1 MRSNILLPIEIENR
15 ELDYKLLLAVF
26 FSEKNT
32 VYLGQHDYLYS
43 VSKFMTGGI
52 YLGKNQFSIYPDGSW
67 RVRHDKLKKNGFS
80 VIHLDEEGIFWGDE
94 ENHRQRL
101 NRRMDVD
108 QITNNDYI
116 CTWGSF
122 QKEHYQHETKALSD
136 NIVVTGNPRFS
147 LLTDKYKGIYQ
158 ESVDEL
164 KAKYKNFILIPT
176 AFGLFNNFLGHNDSF
191 SKRRLFSNKYNV
203 EDYLRQIDEW
213 NYSGKTLCEFI
224 KMITH
229 LSHEYQDLNIVV
241 RPHPSENI
249 DIYNSAFSN
258 FDNVFVEYSG
268 EIQPWILASNVLIHD
283 GCTTALE
290 AYIAN
295 TPVINFQPF
304 NDVKTNTFLTSSVS
318 IKTDTIEG
326 VSALIKEIISSK
338 SKRVV
343 VKNDAKSLFVNL
355 NDNFDSFDL
364 VRSVVQENITLRSLK
379 SADGINQI
387 LFYLFRVKYLLVS
400 IAKNMVRF
408 MFKQKN
414 AQYKAFA
421 KSFPGFDE
429 KIISR
434 KIRDIEKILNK
445 KISYKI
451 VNKNLII
458 IKSS

>member
-1 MRSNILLPIEIENR
+1 MHNNILLPIEIETR
-15 ELDYKLLLAVF
+15 ELDYKLYLAAF

-32 VYLGQHDYLYS
+32 VYLGQHDYLYE

-67 RVRHDKLKKNGFS
+67 RDRHNKLKKNGFS
-80 VIHLDEEGIFWGDE
+80 VIHLDEEGIFWGDD

-101 NRRMDVD
+101 NRRMDLD
-108 QITNNDYI
+108 QITRNDYI

-122 QKEHYQHETKALSD
+122 QKEHYQNETKALPE

-147 LLTDKYKGIYQ
+147 LLTDKYKSIYQ
-158 ESVDEL
+158 ERVGEL

-176 AFGLFNNFLGHNDSF
+176 AFGLFNNLLGHNDSF

-203 EDYLRQIDEW
+203 EEYVRQLDEW
-213 NYSGKTLCEFI
+213 SYSGKTFCEFI
-224 KMITH
+224 KMISH
-229 LSHEYQDLNIVV
+229 ISHEFQDLNIVV
-241 RPHPSENI
+241 RPHPSEKM
-249 DIYNSAFSN
+249 DIYHSALSN
-258 FDNVFVEYSG
+258 FDNVFVVYSG
-268 EIQPWILASNVLIHD
+268 EVQQWILASKILIHD

-290 AYIAN
+290 SYIAN

-304 NDVKTNTFLTSSVS
+304 NDVKSNTFLTSSVS

-326 VSALIKEIISSK
+326 VSSLIKEIINGK
-338 SKRVV
+338 SKNEVI
-343 VKNDAKSLFVNL
+343 KNDAKNLLVNL

-364 VRSVVQENITLRSLK
+364 VRSVVQENISLRGLK
-379 SADGINQI
+379 NADDINHI
-387 LFYLFRVKYLLVS
+387 SFNLFRFKFLLVS

-408 MFKQKN
+408 LFKEKN
-414 AQYKAFA
+414 EQYKAFS
-421 KSFPGFDE
+421 KHFPGFDE

-434 KIRDIEKILNK
+434 KIRVIEKILNK
-445 KISYKI
+445 NISYKI

-458 IKSS
+458 FKSN